1 MIYKGDKKEEE
12 LRVQHRLL
20 SDEQEAVLD
29 LYIQHIDNIFE
40 EMKLS
45 EKLQVEIETQHLKR
59 ILSK

>member
-1 MIYKGDKKEEE
+1 MLFKDKKEE
-12 LRVQHRLL
+12 VITQHRIL
-20 SDEQEAVLD
+20 SSEQEAVLD

-59 ILSK
+59 ILSR

>member
-1 MIYKGDKKEEE
+1 MIYRGDKKEET
-12 LRVQHRLL
+12 VSTQHRLL

-59 ILSK
+59 ILS

>member
-1 MIYKGDKKEEE
+1 MLFKDKKEEATNP
-12 LRVQHRLL
+12 HRIL
-20 SDEQEAVLD
+20 SSDQEAVLD

-59 ILSK
+59 ILSR

>member
-1 MIYKGDKKEEE
+1 MLFKDKKEE
-12 LRVQHRLL
+12 VSTQHRIL
-20 SDEQEAVLD
+20 SSEQEAVLD

-59 ILSK
+59 ILSR

>member
-1 MIYKGDKKEEE
+1 MLFKEKIDEVNTQQ
-12 LRVQHRLL
+12 RIL

-29 LYIQHIDNIFE
+29 LYIRHIDNIFE

-59 ILSK
+59 ILS

>member
-1 MIYKGDKKEEE
+1 MLFKDKKEE
-12 LRVQHRLL
+12 VITQHRIL
-20 SDEQEAVLD
+20 SNEQEAVLD

-59 ILSK
+59 ILSR